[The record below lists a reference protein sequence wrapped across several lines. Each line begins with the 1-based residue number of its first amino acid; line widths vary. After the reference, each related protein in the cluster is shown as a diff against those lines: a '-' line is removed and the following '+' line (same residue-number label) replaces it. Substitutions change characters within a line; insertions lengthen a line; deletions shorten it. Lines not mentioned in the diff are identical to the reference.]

1 MRKDLEIPGCVI
13 NVEHLSQDVDVEV
26 HVRVVETER
35 VAVDV
40 EKNAAAVGMQW
51 QSVDALLH
59 LLVCQAWLFLQ

>member
-13 NVEHLSQDVDVEV
+13 NVEQPSQGVDVEV
-26 HVRVVETER
+26 HVRVVETQR

-51 QSVDALLH
+51 QSVDARD
-59 LLVCQAWLFLQ
+59 CK